1 MAEAK
6 IYTLEELK
14 KMNASDGAKLLRET
28 ESSLAH
34 TKLAVRTGKEKQ
46 NHKIKLMKLQIAR
59 LNTIS
64 TSVLGGKNRSSDT
77 INSQKN
83 EK

>member
-14 KMNASDGAKLLRET
+14 KMNASDSAKLLRET

-46 NHKIKLMKLQIAR
+46 NHKIKLMGLQIAR

-64 TSVLGGKNRSSDT
+64 TSV

-83 EK
+83 AK